1 MVMAV
6 AGNWLRIARA
16 VASARPAVS
25 GSSSNLVAKPV
36 MSMSSS
42 EPGVFMV
49 LNGELLHRRRGQETS
64 KLQKRR
70 AYSKLSGTL
79 SDARTIVNMARHPVL
94 WSTQT
99 SDKNTV
105 DIETRSLGNVKLLKI
120 TGRINLGAGVDR
132 LRDTLE
138 DLLANGSNRWVL
150 DLADVA
156 MIDSSGIGLLVRY
169 LTNAKQQGGDLKLLN
184 PTKFALQTL
193 KMIGLLNLFEVYQEQ
208 EKALAAFK

>member
-1 MVMAV
+1 M
-6 AGNWLRIARA
+6 
-16 VASARPAVS
+16 
-25 GSSSNLVAKPV
+25 
-36 MSMSSS
+36 
-42 EPGVFMV
+42 
-49 LNGELLHRRRGQETS
+49 T
-64 KLQKRR
+64 
-70 AYSKLSGTL
+70 
-79 SDARTIVNMARHPVL
+79 RHPVL

-120 TGRINLGAGVDR
+120 TGRINLGVGVDR

-169 LTNAKQQGGDLKLLN
+169 LTTAKQQGGDLKLLN

-208 EKALAAFK
+208 EKALAAFKYGES